1 MSAGQNLPDSAADS
15 TDVGPAEPLL
25 SVVKG
30 DPTPEELAALAAV
43 VASLGSPEEAE
54 TPKPSTRHWL
64 RRQQLRMDPTP
75 GPGSWKRSRG

>member
-1 MSAGQNLPDSAADS
+1 MSAEQHLPGSGADS
-15 TDVGPAEPLL
+15 TDTAPAEPLL

-43 VASLGSPEEAE
+43 VASLGSREEAE
-54 TPKPSTRHWL
+54 APKPSTRHWL

-75 GPGSWKRSRG
+75 GPGAWKRSRG

>member
-1 MSAGQNLPDSAADS
+1 VSAEQHLPGSGADS
-15 TDVGPAEPLL
+15 TDTAPAEPLL

-43 VASLGSPEEAE
+43 VASLGSHEEAE
-54 TPKPSTRHWL
+54 APKPSTRHWL

-75 GPGSWKRSRG
+75 GPGAWKRSRG

>member
-1 MSAGQNLPDSAADS
+1 MSTERNLPDPAQPA
-15 TDVGPAEPLL
+15 PAEPLL

-30 DPTPEELAALAAV
+30 NPTPEELAALAAV

-54 TPKPSTRHWL
+54 TVPPSTRHWL

-75 GPGSWKRSRG
+75 GPGAWKRSRG

>member
-1 MSAGQNLPDSAADS
+1 MSVEQNLSASGPDS

-30 DPTPEELAALAAV
+30 SPTPEELAALAAV

-54 TPKPSTRHWL
+54 TPKQSTRHWL
-64 RRQQLRMDPTP
+64 RRQQLRLDPTP
-75 GPGSWKRSRG
+75 GPGAWKRSRG

>member
-1 MSAGQNLPDSAADS
+1 VSVEQNPGSGPGS
-15 TDVGPAEPLL
+15 TDAVPAEPLL

-43 VASLGSPEEAE
+43 VASLGASEEAE
-54 TPKPSTRHWL
+54 APKPSTRHWL

-75 GPGSWKRSRG
+75 GPGAWKRSRG